1 MTGFNGAALDATLVC
16 GILIG
21 LVWAASRLL
30 PLELAERAQWALLPS
45 VAATWIAV
53 LLLRLA

>member
-1 MTGFNGAALDATLVC
+1 MTRAALDATLVC

-21 LVWAASRLL
+21 LVWAVSRLL
-30 PLELAERAQWALLPS
+30 PPDLAERTQWALQPS
-45 VAATWIAV
+45 VAVAWTTV